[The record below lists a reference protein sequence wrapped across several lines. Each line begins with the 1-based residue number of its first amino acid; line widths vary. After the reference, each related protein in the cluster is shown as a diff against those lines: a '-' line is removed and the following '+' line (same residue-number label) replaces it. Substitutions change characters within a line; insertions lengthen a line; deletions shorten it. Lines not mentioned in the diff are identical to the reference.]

1 MLLNKLPLIIDVEKP
16 AGMTDR
22 PEVQVNF
29 QANARFL
36 KLAK

>member
-22 PEVQVNF
+22 PEVQVF